1 MGACVL
7 FVCGEKK
14 KKNGSIYLTSNL
26 SQMSVLFH
34 FILWVVVCD
43 TGMTLVRTIKK
54 RHEWPHL

>member
-7 FVCGEKK
+7 FVWKK
-14 KKNGSIYLTSNL
+14 KKYPGSIYLTSDL

-54 RHEWPHL
+54 RDEWPHL